1 MTSLPLFKHLVKQI
15 QHNPKKKTGEKT
27 LMNHVLF
34 FTSNKNAKKPSNFL
48 FFSYSAMT
56 YAVHQHKVT
65 LSLSLIEQKK

>member
-34 FTSNKNAKKPSNFL
+34 FTSNKNAKNHQTSC
-48 FFSYSAMT
+48 FSPTA
-56 YAVHQHKVT
+56 Q
-65 LSLSLIEQKK
+65 